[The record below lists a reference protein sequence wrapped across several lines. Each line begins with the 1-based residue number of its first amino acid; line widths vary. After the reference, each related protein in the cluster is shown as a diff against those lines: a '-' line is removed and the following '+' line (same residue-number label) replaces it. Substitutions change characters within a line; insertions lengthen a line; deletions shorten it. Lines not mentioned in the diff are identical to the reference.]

1 MSSAHPSDWQV
12 NARLPTRSA
21 THPASPYVAGNSP
34 RSQDSNGHGT
44 PRADN
49 QSVFAAQQVATPRA
63 PIPERAFST
72 DPTPQHHQYPS
83 GLRIMPPP
91 PIPPL
96 SPSRQIR
103 GNNRGTHHG
112 AHNASGLGGVPSSL
126 SVGDA
131 EASRRAGNGRPQA
144 RSPTASTFLGMREQQ
159 SQSQYP
165 NRPVNVPLPPSESSH
180 QEHYSAEMEKREQST
195 QGDTAVIESV
205 SGDTHLGHRQM
216 TTSTSQSSAASSS
229 QPSVGVLCGA
239 CGTAVK
245 GQYVRAM
252 GRIYHLDCFKC
263 RVRAVDLSCQEGK
276 LIVVTSCLSRTVT
289 KLSLPNSSLWMIKT
303 ARILCVSETTLQ
315 DSTLSAGS
323 ATRHSGEPIS
333 PRATRNTMSSISHV
347 RFVRRCLVLKI
358 RITSMTNKFVS

>member
-1 MSSAHPSDWQV
+1 MSSSHPSDWQV
-12 NARLPTRSA
+12 NARLPARSA
-21 THPASPYVAGNSP
+21 TDPASPYIADNSP

-63 PIPERAFST
+63 PNLERAFST
-72 DPTPQHHQYPS
+72 DQTLQQHQYPS

-91 PIPPL
+91 SIPPL

-103 GNNRGTHHG
+103 GNTRGTHHG
-112 AHNASGLGGVPSSL
+112 AHNTSVSGGVSSSL

-144 RSPTASTFLGMREQQ
+144 RSPTGSTFLGMREQQ
-159 SQSQYP
+159 PQAQYP

-180 QEHYSAEMEKREQST
+180 QEHYSAEMEKREQSA

-205 SGDTHLGHRQM
+205 SGDAHLGHRQM
-216 TTSTSQSSAASSS
+216 TTSTPQSSAASSS

-263 RVRAVDLSCQEGK
+263 RVRVVDLY
-276 LIVVTSCLSRTVT
+276 
-289 KLSLPNSSLWMIKT
+289 
-303 ARILCVSETTLQ
+303 
-315 DSTLSAGS
+315 
-323 ATRHSGEPIS
+323 
-333 PRATRNTMSSISHV
+333 
-347 RFVRRCLVLKI
+347 LKKA
-358 RITSMTNKFVS
+358 S